1 MEPKK
6 IFDLSVEIKTNMPC
20 WPTNPLV
27 RVDPI
32 GLLARD
38 GYTVEKYESVTHT
51 GTHIDAPYHMIDNG
65 TTVDRIPLTQL
76 AGPGYCIRPQYD
88 GDEIHADAL
97 KKIWK
102 REYDGKIILVNTGWD
117 KKRGYTKEFQY
128 EFPGFS
134 YDAVDFLL
142 EHKPRVLGIDTLGI
156 DPYSH
161 ADFGVHKALL
171 AKNMAFIED
180 LTNLDLLEEGKEYF
194 VVALPLKLYGASG
207 SMARVIAM
215 EF

>member
-117 KKRGYTKEFQY
+117 KKGVTQRNSSMNFR
-128 EFPGFS
+128 
-134 YDAVDFLL
+134 DFHTMLL
-142 EHKPRVLGIDTLGI
+142 TFFWNINQRFLV
-156 DPYSH
+156 
-161 ADFGVHKALL
+161 
-171 AKNMAFIED
+171 
-180 LTNLDLLEEGKEYF
+180 
-194 VVALPLKLYGASG
+194 
-207 SMARVIAM
+207 
-215 EF
+215 